1 MTRFAEDERVT
12 VILDP
17 LDDNK
22 RLGESGLIDM
32 ISKTV
37 DTNQDMYWVRFKDG
51 RTRPYLEQELERGE
65 VITTKVHFG
74 GDPDAPYIEVRVHIS
89 REGILITYTD
99 SEGFDKAYVDVELRR
114 GGFYVSTE
122 DENSATEGRILVHDA
137 VALQGRG
144 DNQSS

>member
-32 ISKTV
+32 ISKTIES
-37 DTNQDMYWVRFKDG
+37 NQDLYWVRFKDG

-99 SEGFDKAYVDVELRR
+99 SEGFDK
-114 GGFYVSTE
+114 
-122 DENSATEGRILVHDA
+122 
-137 VALQGRG
+137 
-144 DNQSS
+144 